1 VRRGIGIPWDWAEAG
16 RGLLCAVPGGVILL
30 AVDVSWA
37 WGSRLPR
44 FRWCCWASR
53 PSPGSGCAWDWSGWG
68 LRSAMAWVGPRP
80 VAPGRRGR
88 PDANPVLTGV
98 VRCDLVVRSPD
109 VAPAR
114 PRLGFRSRPVADA
127 SGAPVLRDHG
137 PIGRPGTVR
146 PMQASVRPH
155 PYQGSARGLVSAG
168 SRLRPVRATY
178 RWRPLVTARDR
189 SAPMAC
195 GPNVDQPTTPRR
207 ALGQSGRARPSA
219 SSWSTIAVS
228 SGGVMMRGWS
238 MTADRTWR
246 LQASAA

>member
-53 PSPGSGCAWDWSGWG
+53 PSPGSGCAWDWSSWG

-155 PYQGSARGLVSAG
+155 PETKITRVATGSAA
-168 SRLRPVRATY
+168 
-178 RWRPLVTARDR
+178 
-189 SAPMAC
+189 
-195 GPNVDQPTTPRR
+195 PRR
-207 ALGQSGRARPSA
+207 AELGRADPILIPRGGPRPWGSYQQNAGNRCANGRIRRSRSTIVAEVMCSHRVQLYMCSRPSPRSRA
-219 SSWSTIAVS
+219 PRSTSS
-228 SGGVMMRGWS
+228 
-238 MTADRTWR
+238 
-246 LQASAA
+246 LL